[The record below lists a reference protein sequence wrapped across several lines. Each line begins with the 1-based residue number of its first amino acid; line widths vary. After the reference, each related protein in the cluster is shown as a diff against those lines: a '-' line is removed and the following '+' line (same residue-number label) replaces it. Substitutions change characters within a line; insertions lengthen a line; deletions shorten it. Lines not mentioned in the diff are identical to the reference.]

1 MQQVAAANNKFL
13 SSANLIFAAGD
24 NYSWIFTTPGQ
35 KQFGTAVGKVLAQ
48 RSAELAIAQRC
59 AIATLSL
66 AQRSAATT
74 ISTIAAQRS
83 VCVNVP

>member
-1 MQQVAAANNKFL
+1 M
-13 SSANLIFAAGD
+13 
-24 NYSWIFTTPGQ
+24 TPEQ
-35 KQFGTAVGKVLAQ
+35 KQFGTAVGKVLVQRIASSAE

-66 AQRSAATT
+66 TQSSAATT

-83 VCVNVP
+83 VCVNVH

>member
-1 MQQVAAANNKFL
+1 MNIYD
-13 SSANLIFAAGD
+13 SR
-24 NYSWIFTTPGQ
+24 TE
-35 KQFGTAVGKVLAQ
+35 AVGGKVLVQRIATPVQ

-83 VCVNVP
+83 VCVNVPYDFYGNFY

>member
-1 MQQVAAANNKFL
+1 M
-13 SSANLIFAAGD
+13 
-24 NYSWIFTTPGQ
+24 TPGQ
-35 KQFGTAVGKVLAQ
+35 KQFGAAVGKVLPQ

>member
-1 MQQVAAANNKFL
+1 M
-13 SSANLIFAAGD
+13 
-24 NYSWIFTTPGQ
+24 TPGQ
-35 KQFGTAVGKVLAQ
+35 KQFGTAVEKVLVRRIATPAQ

-74 ISTIAAQRS
+74 ISTIPAWYGM
-83 VCVNVP
+83 V